1 MNDNRMSCLILLLLL
16 FPSLVFAAPKFM
28 VVGLFKDKAILDIN
42 GKQLLL
48 AAGHQAPEGITL
60 ISANSKEAVIE
71 IEGKRAT
78 YALGNRIGS
87 QFAAA
92 TAGATVQISPNHMGM
107 YSVGGAINGFA
118 VSFMVDTGATQV
130 AMNKHLARR
139 LGIDYRLI
147 GNEGVSSTAS
157 GIVKSFGVTLK
168 KVRVG
173 DIELMDVPAT
183 VIDGDFPTQT
193 LLGMSFLSRVDM
205 DREGRLIVL
214 RKK

>member
-1 MNDNRMSCLILLLLL
+1 MRDNRLACLILLLFL
-16 FPSLVFAAPKFM
+16 FPGLAFAAPKFM

-42 GKQLLL
+42 GKQRLL
-48 AAGHQAPEGITL
+48 AAGHQALEGITL

-71 IEGKRAT
+71 VEGKRGT

-87 QFAAA
+87 QYAAA
-92 TAGATVQISPNHMGM
+92 TAGATVQISPNPIGM
-107 YSVGGAINGFA
+107 YNVGGAINGFA

-157 GIVKSFGVTLK
+157 GIVKSFGCSSFGTTLYGWSSGLWQGIVRGMITLK
-168 KVRVG
+168 LSGLMKRPVRLEV
-173 DIELMDVPAT
+173 AA
-183 VIDGDFPTQT
+183 
-193 LLGMSFLSRVDM
+193 
-205 DREGRLIVL
+205 
-214 RKK
+214 

>member
-1 MNDNRMSCLILLLLL
+1 
-16 FPSLVFAAPKFM
+16 M

-42 GKQLLL
+42 GKQRLL

-71 IEGKRAT
+71 VEGKRGT
-78 YALGNRIGS
+78 YAIGNRIGS

-92 TAGATVQISPNHMGM
+92 TAGATVQIVPNYMGM
-107 YSVGGAINGFA
+107 YNVGGAINGFA

-157 GIVKSFGVTLK
+157 GIVRSFGVTLK

-183 VIDGDFPTQT
+183 VIDGDFPKEA

-205 DREGRLIVL
+205 DREGRLMVL

>member
-1 MNDNRMSCLILLLLL
+1 
-16 FPSLVFAAPKFM
+16 M

-42 GKQLLL
+42 GKQRLL

-71 IEGKRAT
+71 VAGKRGI

-87 QFAAA
+87 QFASP
-92 TAGATVQISPNHMGM
+92 TAGATVQISPNYMGM
-107 YSVGGAINGFA
+107 YNVGGAINGFA

-183 VIDGDFPTQT
+183 VIDGDFPTET

-205 DREGRLIVL
+205 DRKGRLMVL
-214 RKK
+214 RKKW